1 MKNHLSKCPWVS
13 GSDLTTRDGA
23 VSTSEKVLH
32 SCGCALMQDGDKIGK
47 KKKRRMQGR
56 ALVCP
61 LVISTKEKIRKP
73 AKGA

>member
-47 KKKRRMQGR
+47 KKKDGCRGE
-56 ALVCP
+56 P
-61 LVISTKEKIRKP
+61 
-73 AKGA
+73 